1 MSIYLSIYVCVY
13 ACVYVS
19 LPLSYIKTMKIKTAT
34 RLAATIRTKLAQYC
48 DKIEIAGGIRRGNV
62 RDMDTIDIVAIS
74 KLEMQPD
81 IFMQMQPAGRD
92 LLFKHIRKS
101 YDVIYGGK
109 DGQKQV
115 TFKVCETIAVQV
127 SLATPETWGYILALK
142 TGPPG
147 LSKALVIKLKKA
159 GYEPAGGMLLRDR
172 KMVPVP
178 AEQNLFAMAGVRYVG
193 PAMR

>member
-1 MSIYLSIYVCVY
+1 MY

-19 LPLSYIKTMKIKTAT
+19 LELSYIKTMKIKTAT
-34 RLAATIRTKLAQYC
+34 RLAATIRTKLAPYC
-48 DKIEIAGGIRRGNV
+48 DRVEIAGGIRRGNV
-62 RDMDTIDIVAIS
+62 RGMDLIDIVAIS

-81 IFMQMQPAGRD
+81 IFMQMQPAGRNR
-92 LLFKHIRKS
+92 LFRYIRNA
-101 YDVIYGGK
+101 YDVTQGGK

-115 TFKVCETIAVQV
+115 TFMVCDTIAVRI

-159 GYEPAGGMLLRDR
+159 GYEPAGGMLLRDS

-178 AEQNLFAMAGVRYVG
+178 AEHNLFAMAGVRYVS